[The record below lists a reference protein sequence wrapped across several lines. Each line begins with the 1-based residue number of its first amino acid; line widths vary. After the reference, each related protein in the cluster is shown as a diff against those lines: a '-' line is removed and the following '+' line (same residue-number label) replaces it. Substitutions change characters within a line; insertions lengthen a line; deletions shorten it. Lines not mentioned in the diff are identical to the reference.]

1 MRFTFKLPWVLSS
14 VAAVLLLPSAV
25 QASSLQDWRFDV
37 RQNRLEF
44 STDEDVQ
51 PTAQLVSNP
60 TRLVIDLPG
69 TKLKRPKV
77 SESFAGTV
85 QTLRIGQ
92 FDAQTTRLVI
102 ELAPGYVLDPAL
114 VKVRRQSPTRWSVQL
129 PTPRLEVAN
138 TAVVVPGNGA
148 STSAVVPTNFPQTAV
163 RGTAPSVPQRENSPA
178 IASGTPP
185 NIDANGL
192 IPAGRSLN
200 WLQQRLASLR
210 SGEYASLKPGMFFM
224 DLETGN
230 YAEVNGDKVY
240 PTASIIKLPIL
251 IALFQEVD
259 AGNIRLNETLTMT
272 RDVIVGGSGEIQD
285 LPPGSKFSLLDTAT
299 KMIVTSDNTATN
311 MIIKRMGGIQVL
323 NTRFRSW
330 GLQKTV
336 MRKMLPD
343 LKGTNTTTAEE
354 LVRLLAMLDKQQLL
368 SARSQGQAIDILQ
381 RVRNRTLLPV
391 GLGRGATIVH
401 KTGDIGF
408 ILGDAGIIQ
417 MPSGKRYL
425 AAVLVE
431 SAYDD
436 PSARDF
442 IQDVSRIVYTYLSQ
456 PSSAA
461 FAP

>member
-1 MRFTFKLPWVLSS
+1 MHSDFKLPWFLSS
-14 VAAVLLLPSAV
+14 LAGFLLVLPSSV
-25 QASSLQDWRFDV
+25 QASNLQSWRFDA

-44 STDEDVQ
+44 STDEGVQ
-51 PTAQLVSNP
+51 PIAQLVANP

-102 ELAPGYVLDPAL
+102 ELAPGYVLDPAQ
-114 VKVRRQSPTRWSVQL
+114 VKVRGQSPTRWSVQL
-129 PTPRLEVAN
+129 PTPRFDVASKS
-138 TAVVVPGNGA
+138 VVIPAQTTGISQSPVATIPQPTFP
-148 STSAVVPTNFPQTAV
+148 STLGM
-163 RGTAPSVPQRENSPA
+163 GTAP
-178 IASGTPP
+178 T
-185 NIDANGL
+185 IDMNGL

-240 PTASIIKLPIL
+240 PTASVIKLPIL

-259 AGNIRLNETLTMT
+259 AGKISLSETLTMT
-272 RDVIVGGSGEIQD
+272 KDVIVGGSGAIQD

-323 NTRFRSW
+323 NTRFRGW

-343 LKGTNTTTAEE
+343 LKGTNTTTAKE

-368 SARSQGQAIDILQ
+368 SSRSQSQALNILQ

-391 GLGRGATIVH
+391 GLGRGATIAH

-436 PSARDF
+436 PRARDF

>member
-1 MRFTFKLPWVLSS
+1 MQLFLTMLMRFNSKLPWFFPSL
-14 VAAVLLLPSAV
+14 AGVLLLPSSV
-25 QASSLQDWRFDV
+25 QASILQTWRFDV

-44 STDEDVQ
+44 STDEGVQ

-77 SESFAGTV
+77 SESFGGAV

-102 ELAPGYVLDPAL
+102 ELAPGYGLDPAQ
-114 VKVRRQSPTRWSVQL
+114 VKVRSQSSSRWSVQL
-129 PTPRLEVAN
+129 PTPRLDA
-138 TAVVVPGNGA
+138 
-148 STSAVVPTNFPQTAV
+148 SAVVIPAKVPPMPGRETV
-163 RGTAPSVPQRENSPA
+163 PSVPVRSNSQA
-178 IASGTPP
+178 IAAVIPP
-185 NIDANGL
+185 NFDGNGL
-192 IPAGRSLN
+192 TPEGRSLN

-259 AGNIRLNETLTMT
+259 AGKISLSETLTMT
-272 RDVIVGGSGEIQD
+272 RDVIVGGSGAIQD

-311 MIIKRMGGIQVL
+311 MIIKRIGGIQVL
-323 NTRFRSW
+323 NARFRSW

-343 LKGTNTTTAEE
+343 LKGTNTTTARE
-354 LVRLLAMLDKQQLL
+354 LVQLLTMLDKQQLL
-368 SARSQGQAIDILQ
+368 SSRSQGQAIDILQ

-391 GLGRGATIVH
+391 GLGRGATIAH

-417 MPSGKRYL
+417 MPTGKRYL

-436 PSARDF
+436 PRARDF

-456 PSSAA
+456 PGSAA
-461 FAP
+461 FSP

>member
-1 MRFTFKLPWVLSS
+1 MRLNFKLPWVLSS
-14 VAAVLLLPSAV
+14 IASVLLLPSAV

-51 PTAQLVSNP
+51 PTAQLLSNP

-77 SESFAGTV
+77 NESFSGTV
-85 QTLRIGQ
+85 QALRIGQ

-102 ELAPGYVLDPAL
+102 ELAPGYRLDPAQ
-114 VKVRRQSPTRWSVQL
+114 VKVRGQSPTRWSVQL
-129 PTPRLEVAN
+129 PTPRFDVA
-138 TAVVVPGNGA
+138 TQQGN
-148 STSAVVPTNFPQTAV
+148 SQ
-163 RGTAPSVPQRENSPA
+163 A
-178 IASGTPP
+178 IATATLPTATPP
-185 NIDANGL
+185 TLDVNGL
-192 IPAGRSLN
+192 MPSGRSLN

-230 YAEVNGDKVY
+230 YAEVNGDQVY

-251 IALFQEVD
+251 IALFQAVD
-259 AGNIRLNETLTMT
+259 AGTIRLDETLTMT

-323 NTRFRSW
+323 NARFRSW

-343 LKGTNTTTAEE
+343 LKGTNTTTARE
-354 LVRLLAMLDKQQLL
+354 LVQLLTMLDKQQLL
-368 SARSQGQAIDILQ
+368 SSGSQSQALNILQ

-391 GLGRGATIVH
+391 GLGRGATIAH

-417 MPSGKRYL
+417 MPTGKRYL

-456 PSSAA
+456 PGSAA
-461 FAP
+461 LVP

>member
-1 MRFTFKLPWVLSS
+1 MLMRFSS
-14 VAAVLLLPSAV
+14 KFFWFFSGFLLLFPNSV
-25 QASSLQDWRFDV
+25 QAGDLQSWRFDV

-44 STDEDVQ
+44 STDEGVQ
-51 PTAQLVSNP
+51 PIAQLVTNP

-77 SESFAGTV
+77 SESFNGTV

-102 ELAPGYVLDPAL
+102 ELAPGYGLDPAQ
-114 VKVRRQSPTRWSVQL
+114 VKVRGQSPTQWSVQL
-129 PTPRLEVAN
+129 PTPRLDLAGSSS
-138 TAVVVPGNGA
+138 VP
-148 STSAVVPTNFPQTAV
+148 
-163 RGTAPSVPQRENSPA
+163 GTAPGLSKP
-178 IASGTPP
+178 IATPPIATITPP
-185 NIDANGL
+185 NNNPNGVV
-192 IPAGRSLN
+192 PSGRSLN
-200 WLQQRLASLR
+200 WLQQRLVSLR
-210 SGEYASLKPGMFFM
+210 SGKYATLKPGMFFM

-230 YAEVNGDKVY
+230 YVGVNEDKVY
-240 PTASIIKLPIL
+240 PTASVIKLPIL

-272 RDVIVGGSGEIQD
+272 RDLIVGGSGTMQD

-311 MIIKRMGGIQVL
+311 MIIKRMGGIQKL
-323 NTRFRSW
+323 NAKFRSW

-336 MRKMLPD
+336 MRRWLPD
-343 LKGTNTTTAEE
+343 LRGTNTTTPRE
-354 LVRLLAMLDKQQLL
+354 LVQLLAMLDQQKLL
-368 SARSQGQAIDILQ
+368 SASSQAQAIDILQ

-391 GLGRGATIVH
+391 GLGRGATIAH

-417 MPSGKRYL
+417 MPNGKRYL

-436 PSARDF
+436 PRARDF
-442 IQDVSRIVYTYLSQ
+442 IQDASRIVYTYLSQ
-456 PSSAA
+456 PDSAA
-461 FAP
+461 FSP

>member
-1 MRFTFKLPWVLSS
+1 MRSNFKLPWFLPSL
-14 VAAVLLLPSAV
+14 AGVLLLPSSV
-25 QASSLQDWRFDV
+25 QASNLQSWRFDV

-44 STDEDVQ
+44 STDEGVQ

-77 SESFAGTV
+77 SESFGGTV

-102 ELAPGYVLDPAL
+102 ELAPGYVLDPAQ
-114 VKVRRQSPTRWSVQL
+114 VKVRGQSPTRWSVQL
-129 PTPRLEVAN
+129 PTPRLEVVN
-138 TAVVVPGNGA
+138 TAVVVPANGA
-148 STSAVVPTNFPQTAV
+148 STSAVFPTNPRSPVMA
-163 RGTAPSVPQRENSPA
+163 TAPSVPQRGSSPA
-178 IASGTPP
+178 IASVTAPA
-185 NIDANGL
+185 IDMNGL
-192 IPAGRSLN
+192 MPTGRSLN

-230 YAEVNGDKVY
+230 YAEVNGDKIY
-240 PTASIIKLPIL
+240 PTASVIKLPIL

-259 AGNIRLNETLTMT
+259 AGKISLSETLIMT
-272 RDVIVGGSGEIQD
+272 RDVIVGGSGAIQD

-343 LKGTNTTTAEE
+343 LKGTNTTTARE

-368 SARSQGQAIDILQ
+368 SSQSQSQALNILQ

-391 GLGRGATIVH
+391 GLGRGATIAH

-417 MPSGKRYL
+417 MPTGKRYL

-436 PSARDF
+436 PRARDF